1 MKGTSTSKQ
10 QVETLLMLGRLQA
23 LNQNPVANKSE
34 IQKII
39 EGMARSFGKTEG
51 YDFPGEVR
59 APRALPPV
67 RADRCVRLQRSNA
80 DRRPLRRLATPAQS
94 TARRKA
100 WTE

>member
-59 APRALPPV
+59 AARAPV
-67 RADRCVRLQRSNA
+67 RAGRCVRLQRSNA